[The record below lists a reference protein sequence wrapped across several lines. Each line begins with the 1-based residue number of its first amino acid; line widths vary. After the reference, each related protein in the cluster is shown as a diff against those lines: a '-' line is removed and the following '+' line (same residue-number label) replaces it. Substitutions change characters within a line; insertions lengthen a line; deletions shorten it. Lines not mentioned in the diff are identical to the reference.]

1 MNDLIAWL
9 CNQLGASGC
18 YLLSPG
24 EKMTYVAGMAFG
36 LLAAVLLFYGVL
48 VRIFTR

>member
-9 CNQLGASGC
+9 CIQLGGSGC
-18 YLLSPG
+18 YLLSPV
-24 EKMTYVAGMAFG
+24 EKMTYVAGLAFG
-36 LLAAVLLFYGVL
+36 LVAAVLLLYGAL